1 MKLTEIKSILT
12 SKIDNSV
19 NSTTD
24 YTGTCKKAYGYASND
39 TEDKIFL
46 LSEYEI
52 TNVNVQKYLTEVIPE
67 QLFVYIKIP
76 ANLSI
81 IATMNTSDQNVF
93 TLDTAFKNTIPSGI
107 QTTWSETV
115 RENWEGYYSA
125 DVPAAMED
133 MKLSATNLRLA
144 VEKALSYDQEQ

>member
-1 MKLTEIKSILT
+1 MNITINPGAATDDASQ
-12 SKIDNSV
+12 ID
-19 NSTTD
+19 
-24 YTGTCKKAYGYASND
+24 
-39 TEDKIFL
+39 
-46 LSEYEI
+46 
-52 TNVNVQKYLTEVIPE
+52 
-67 QLFVYIKIP
+67 
-76 ANLSI
+76 SI
-81 IATMNTSDQNVF
+81 ISTIQDNMQ